1 MSVYVKWFLSG
12 CPMEQGGPK
21 YYQIGELANL
31 VSVSPRTIRYYEEIG
46 LLNSVRRVEGGK
58 RIYTDKDVQ
67 RLRFIIRLKHLG
79 LTLSEM
85 NELEDIYQIHRT
97 NKKVLPRLLELLDTH
112 VLKIDE
118 RINQLVKLKAD
129 VLEYKKKI
137 YQKLNVDDDLKKGA
151 DSDERRGDYE
161 RRPNSHR

>member
-1 MSVYVKWFLSG
+1 
-12 CPMEQGGPK
+12 MEDDRLK

-31 VSVSPRTIRYYEEIG
+31 VNMSPRTIRYYEEIG

-58 RIYTDKDVQ
+58 RVYTEKDVQ
-67 RLRFIIRLKHLG
+67 RLKFITRLKHLG

-112 VLKIDE
+112 VSKIDE
-118 RINQLVKLKAD
+118 RINQLVKLKSE
-129 VLEYKKKI
+129 VLEYKNKI
-137 YQKLNVDDDLKKGA
+137 YQKLKVDEDMKKGV
-151 DSDERRGDYE
+151 DSNERGGDHG
-161 RRPNSHR
+161 RRPHSHR

>member
-1 MSVYVKWFLSG
+1 
-12 CPMEQGGPK
+12 MEHDGLK

-31 VSVSPRTIRYYEEIG
+31 VKMSPRTIRYYEEIG
-46 LLNSVRRVEGGK
+46 LLNSVKRVEGGK
-58 RIYTDKDVQ
+58 RIYTDKDIQ
-67 RLRFIIRLKHLG
+67 RLKFITRLKHLG

-97 NKKVLPRLLELLDTH
+97 NRKVLPRLLELLDNH

-129 VLEYKKKI
+129 ALEYKEKI
-137 YQKLNVDDDLKKGA
+137 CQKLNADDDRKKGVG
-151 DSDERRGDYE
+151 SDERRGDYE

>member
-1 MSVYVKWFLSG
+1 MGHHGS
-12 CPMEQGGPK
+12 K
-21 YYQIGELANL
+21 YYHIGELANL
-31 VSVSPRTIRYYEEIG
+31 VKMSPRTIRYYEEIG
-46 LLNSVRRVEGGK
+46 LLNSVKRVEGGK
-58 RIYTDKDVQ
+58 RIYTDKDIQ
-67 RLRFIIRLKHLG
+67 RLRFITRLKHLG

-97 NKKVLPRLLELLDTH
+97 NRKVLPRLLELLDNH

-137 YQKLNVDDDLKKGA
+137 YQKLNGNDDLKKGV

-161 RRPNSHR
+161 RRPDSHR

>member
-1 MSVYVKWFLSG
+1 
-12 CPMEQGGPK
+12 MEQGGPK

>member
-1 MSVYVKWFLSG
+1 
-12 CPMEQGGPK
+12 MEHEGAK

-31 VSVSPRTIRYYEEIG
+31 VTMSPRTIRYYEEIG

-67 RLRFIIRLKHLG
+67 RLKFITRLKHLG

-97 NKKVLPRLLELLDTH
+97 HKKVLSRLLELLDTH

-129 VLEYKKKI
+129 VLEYKEKV
-137 YQKLNVDDDLKKGA
+137 YQKLNVDDDLKKGVNV
-151 DSDERRGDYE
+151 DERSSNYE
-161 RRPNSHR
+161 RRPHSHR